1 MKSDNFMNEAITAPV
16 LLLVEGDDE
25 EYLVQKM
32 CEHWFHERA
41 ADIDIENV
49 KGMGNFS
56 KRFKAL
62 AVRSLGPLKVVGV
75 IADSE
80 EDPQTTAQRWAA
92 LFGAVEPQ
100 IKRPCKKLQ
109 LPGNDV
115 KGAFESLVLQALE
128 NDPVVHCAKAFRD
141 CVTPHLNEGRP
152 LAQKDKIAVQAW
164 LSAELG
170 QAYGNVFKAQQAH
183 MQRQLLNY
191 EHAAFLPIKRFI
203 EELLSDAEPT

>member
-1 MKSDNFMNEAITAPV
+1 MKLDNSMNDAITAPV

-32 CEHWFHERA
+32 CELWFPERA
-41 ADIDIENV
+41 ASIDIENV
-49 KGMGNFS
+49 GGGGNFS
-56 KRFKAL
+56 RRFKAL

-80 EDPQTTAQRWAA
+80 EDPQATDQRWAD
-92 LFGAVEPQ
+92 LFGEVGPQ

-109 LPGNDV
+109 LPSNDV

-128 NDPVVHCAKAFRD
+128 NDPVVRCAKAFRD
-141 CVTPHLNEGRP
+141 CAAPHIGDRT

-170 QAYGNVFKAQQAH
+170 QAYGNVFKAQMANA
-183 MQRQLLNY
+183 QRQLFDY
-191 EHAAFLPIKRFI
+191 EHTAFAPIKNLI
-203 EELLSDAEPT
+203 ADLLNEADLR